1 MVSPKGDGRNS
12 KVAVVTGG
20 NRGIGKE
27 VCRQLAQDG
36 MLVILTARQIEN
48 AELAA
53 SDINEQVVP
62 YQLDV
67 TNEESVER
75 LSAFIKDSYGR
86 VDVLINN
93 AGVFLDN
100 IMDDAFPSFLD
111 LPVSTL
117 QENDECQCVW
127 RSQSDQGGFP
137 LHERGWIWDESSMY
151 LAAWEG
157 SPPSPLQ
164 TMLGVTEKAV
174 LTTGCQK
181 RLCTF

>member
-1 MVSPKGDGRNS
+1 M

-100 IMDDAFPSFLD
+100 IMDDAFPSF
-111 LPVSTL
+111 
-117 QENDECQCVW
+117 
-127 RSQSDQGGFP
+127 
-137 LHERGWIWDESSMY
+137 
-151 LAAWEG
+151 
-157 SPPSPLQ
+157 
-164 TMLGVTEKAV
+164 
-174 LTTGCQK
+174 
-181 RLCTF
+181 

>member
-1 MVSPKGDGRNS
+1 M
-12 KVAVVTGG
+12 
-20 NRGIGKE
+20 
-27 VCRQLAQDG
+27 
-36 MLVILTARQIEN
+36 
-48 AELAA
+48 
-53 SDINEQVVP
+53 P

-117 QENDECQCVW
+117 QE
-127 RSQSDQGGFP
+127 
-137 LHERGWIWDESSMY
+137 
-151 LAAWEG
+151 
-157 SPPSPLQ
+157 
-164 TMLGVTEKAV
+164 TMNVNV
-174 LTTGCQK
+174 CK
-181 RLCTF
+181 RD